1 MTKFKFKLGSSHR
14 HKNSK
19 SEIMIL
25 RLETFCIGAVFGIAL
40 LIAVLRSFPSISYPY
55 REGVKDTHKEA
66 FEMGLMKKEIDKD
79 DKVIYRWI
87 ETHKLGYE

>member
-1 MTKFKFKLGSSHR
+1 MNDLKIFCAGS
-14 HKNSK
+14 
-19 SEIMIL
+19 M
-25 RLETFCIGAVFGIAL
+25 FGIIL
-40 LIAVLRSFPSISYPY
+40 LIGILSLYPSVSYPY
-55 REGVKDTHKEA
+55 DKGVKDTHKEA